1 MHANTNLNLASALGL
16 GKAVSRPSSIFA
28 RVGRVSSLA
37 RSRLIDI
44 RDGEVALFLRVF
56 FVLMLTIAGHTLL
69 ETARD
74 ALFLAKLP
82 AKMLTLVYVSVAV
95 GLLLL
100 TPLNVRLTRRAGA
113 RNALVVSLLLVAIVT
128 AWFRTRVP
136 SAAVVFALYVFGTLS
151 ATLLIG
157 QFWQLVGSLFSAAQ
171 SRRLFGP
178 LASGGVLGAIAG
190 AGIATALLEVTPVR
204 SLLSVATLAYFSA
217 AWLASKVPLDEV
229 ASAERARTKLA
240 PELTKLGKDPFL
252 WRLAAIAALSIAA
265 STLIDYLYRAK
276 VASTLHPSQLG
287 PFFARYQLVLNVGSL
302 LLQLTVTS
310 SVVQRVGVLGLA
322 LTAPILLTAGGA
334 LSALSGAAFFVVVTL
349 KATDSA
355 MRNSLGRVASEL
367 LWAPVENQARGRGLV
382 DLLVTRTTQAL
393 VGAGLLGVTLS
404 HTPSPV
410 LLAGCATALCI
421 AWLVVGMGLR
431 APYIARF
438 RSALSRGSVERDFT
452 LGELDLTS
460 LEMVVESLAKPEA
473 NEVIAAMN
481 VLAERKRARLIPAL
495 ILHHNEETVLIR
507 ALELFAATDRKD
519 WFPLGERLL
528 EHTSP
533 RVRQAALRAF
543 ARAGVAPLLQRIA
556 THADPTLRAFAALYL
571 AQLEDKPLPG
581 DPLCWELFRD
591 DDEDHTLKLAFIETL
606 AAHPPSDATRILL
619 GLARLPALLS
629 AVTESLELVGDE
641 SSIPFLISRLP
652 FAEERLSARRGLVRL
667 AEPAFQ
673 ALRRAILDETSARRV
688 RIHIPRSIAAFGTP
702 AAVTL
707 LVALMTGD
715 KEGLVRYK
723 ALRGLGQLARETSLV
738 IEVKPTL
745 EELKRNALEYLRLFS
760 ARTAIEQDTGD
771 KPRLAVKLVIELLD
785 DKIQQSFD
793 RIARLLQ
800 LVHRGDDVRTIFS
813 ALMGADSRQR
823 GRAIEFLDALIR
835 GLGREADDVA
845 ALLRLVV
852 DDLPASERAA
862 RAAELVGVFASA
874 QDTLAQLSED
884 SDAILRD
891 LAVHAIT
898 VLGKPRDSGVPS
910 LAQLMERPA

>member
-1 MHANTNLNLASALGL
+1 MQANTDLNLASGLEL
-16 GKAVSRPSSIFA
+16 GKGVSRPSSIFA
-28 RVGRVSSLA
+28 RVGRVSALA

-56 FVLMLTIAGHTLL
+56 FVLLLTIAGHTLL

-95 GLLLL
+95 GMLLI

-113 RNALVVSLLLVAIVT
+113 RNALVVSLLLVAFVT
-128 AWFRTRVP
+128 VWFRTRVP

-190 AGIATALLEVTPVR
+190 AAVAPALLEVTPVR

-217 AWLASKVPLDEV
+217 AWLASKVPIDEIV
-229 ASAERARTKLA
+229 SAERARTKLA
-240 PELTKLGKDPFL
+240 PELTKLGRDPFL

-265 STLIDYLYRAK
+265 STVIDYLYRAK
-276 VASTLHPSQLG
+276 VASTLQPSQLG
-287 PFFARYQLVLNVGSL
+287 PFFARYQLVLNIGSL

-310 SVVQRVGVLGLA
+310 SVVQQVGVLGLA

-334 LSALSGAAFFVVVTL
+334 FSALSGAAFFVVVTL

-393 VGAGLLGVTLS
+393 AGAALLGITLS

-410 LLAGCATALCI
+410 LLAGCATVLCF
-421 AWLVVGMGLR
+421 AWLMVGMGLR

-460 LEMVVESLAKPEA
+460 LEMLVEALAKPEA

-495 ILHHNEETVLIR
+495 ILHHNDEQVLIR
-507 ALELFAATDRKD
+507 ALELFAGTERKD
-519 WFPLGERLL
+519 WFPLAERLL

-543 ARAGVAPLLQRIA
+543 ALAGVAPVLERIA
-556 THADPTLRAFAALYL
+556 GHDDPTLRAFASLYL
-571 AQLEDKPLPG
+571 AQLQGKALPG
-581 DPLCWELFRD
+581 DPLRWELFRD
-591 DDEDHTLKLAFIETL
+591 DDDEHTLKLAFIETL

-619 GLARLPALLS
+619 GLARLPALLN
-629 AVTESLELVGDE
+629 AVTQSLELVGDE
-641 SSIPFLISRLP
+641 SSIPFLLSRLR

-667 AEPAFQ
+667 GEPAFQ
-673 ALRRAILDETSARRV
+673 ALRSAILNEATERSE
-688 RIHIPRSIAAFGTP
+688 RIHIPRSIAAFATP

-707 LVALMTGD
+707 LLNLMSGD

-723 ALRGLGQLARETSLV
+723 ALRGLGQLARETSLA
-738 IEVKPTL
+738 IEAKPVM

-760 ARTAIEQDTGD
+760 ARTAIEQETGE
-771 KPRLAVKLVIELLD
+771 KPRLAVKLVLELLD

-800 LVHRGDDVRTIFS
+800 LVHRGDDIRTIFS
-813 ALMGADSRQR
+813 ALMGSDRRQR
-823 GRAIEFLDALIR
+823 GRAIEFLDALLR

-852 DDLPASERAA
+852 DELPAPERAR

-874 QDTLAQLSED
+874 ADTLEQLSRD
-884 SDAILRD
+884 SDEILRD
-891 LAVHAIT
+891 LAAHAIPA
-898 VLGKPRDSGVPS
+898 LNKPRASEVPS
-910 LAQLMERPA
+910 LAQLVERPA

>member
-1 MHANTNLNLASALGL
+1 MSW
-16 GKAVSRPSSIFA
+16 V
-28 RVGRVSSLA
+28 A

-44 RDGEVALFLRVF
+44 RDGEIALFLRVF
-56 FVLMLTIAGHTLL
+56 LVLVLTIAGHTLL

-95 GLLLL
+95 GTLLIA
-100 TPLNVRLTRRAGA
+100 PLNVRLTRQAGA
-113 RNALVVSLLLVAIVT
+113 RNALIVSLLLVALVT

-136 SAAVVFALYVFGTLS
+136 SAGVVFALYVFGTLS

-157 QFWQLVGSLFSAAQ
+157 QFWQLVGTLFSAAQ

-190 AGIATALLEVTPVR
+190 AAVATALVEITSVR
-204 SLLSVATLAYFSA
+204 SLLSVATLAYFCA
-217 AWLASKVPLDEV
+217 AWLASKVPLDGV
-229 ASAERARTKLA
+229 VIAERARTKLR
-240 PELTKLGKDPFL
+240 PELSKLGRDPFL

-265 STLIDYLYRAK
+265 STVIDYLYRAK
-276 VASTLHPSQLG
+276 VASTLQPHQLG
-287 PFFARYQLVLNVGSL
+287 AFFAHYQLVLNVGSL

-322 LTAPILLTAGGA
+322 LTAPLLLSAGSA
-334 LSALSGAAFFVVVTL
+334 LSAVSGAAFYVVVAL

-382 DLLVTRTTQAL
+382 DLLVTRTTQAV
-393 VGAGLLGVTLS
+393 VGAGLLGITLS
-404 HTPSPV
+404 HTPSPL
-410 LLAGCATALCI
+410 LLAVCATVLCC

-460 LEMVVESLAKPEA
+460 VEMLVESLAKPEA
-473 NEVIAAMN
+473 DEVIAAMN

-495 ILHHNEETVLIR
+495 ILHHSDERILIR
-507 ALELFAATDRKD
+507 ALELFGATDRKD
-519 WFPLGERLL
+519 WFPLGERLI
-528 EHTSP
+528 EHESL

-543 ARAGVAPLLQRIA
+543 ALAGVAPVLQRIA
-556 THADPTLRAFAALYL
+556 DHAEPALRAFASLYL
-571 AQLEDKPLPG
+571 AQLQDKVLPA
-581 DPLCWELFRD
+581 DPLRWELFRD
-591 DDEDHTLKLAFIETL
+591 DDEAHTLKLAFIETL
-606 AAHPPSDATRILL
+606 AAHPSSDATRVLL
-619 GLARLPALLS
+619 GLASLPALVN
-629 AVTESLELVGDE
+629 AVTQSLELVGDE
-641 SSIPFLISRLP
+641 SAIPFLISRLP
-652 FAEERLSARRGLVRL
+652 FAEERLSARRGLARIG
-667 AEPAFQ
+667 EPAFQ
-673 ALRRAILDETSARRV
+673 ALRTAILNQGTQRSI
-688 RIHIPRSIAAFGTP
+688 RIHIPRSVAAFATP

-707 LVALMTGD
+707 LLELMSSDT
-715 KEGLVRYK
+715 EGLVRYK
-723 ALRGLGQLARETSLV
+723 ALRGLGDLARGTSLV
-738 IEVKPTL
+738 IEVKPVL

-760 ARTAIEQDTGD
+760 ARTAIAEEAGEHA
-771 KPRLAVKLVIELLD
+771 RLALRLVQELLD

-800 LVHRGDDVRTIFS
+800 LVHRGDDIRTIFS
-813 ALMGADSRQR
+813 ALMAEDRRQR

-835 GLGREADDVA
+835 GLGRDSDDVA

-852 DDLPASERAA
+852 DELPASERAQ
-862 RAAELVGVFASA
+862 RAAELVGVFANIL
-874 QDTLAQLSED
+874 DTLTRLSHD
-884 SDAILRD
+884 SDDILRD
-891 LAVHAIT
+891 LATHALST
-898 VLGKPRDSGVPS
+898 LGRPRASEAPS
-910 LAQLMERPA
+910 LRQLVERPA